1 MIGELPLYALTTTLS
16 FLAWPFIWRAG
27 ELTTLR
33 MVVLLFFWDIA
44 LTIEA
49 AFYANIV
56 FIGVLH
62 VITIP
67 ALLALL
73 YFDLLKQN
81 KSTFTCFVCS
91 GQIRPD
97 EGMESVTRMIKGVK
111 TKVSVHVSCVE
122 PGRREKKAL
131 SGSMFRRGIPK

>member
-1 MIGELPLYALTTTLS
+1 MIEELSLYALTSAVS
-16 FLAWPFIWRAG
+16 FLAWPFIWREG
-27 ELTTLR
+27 KLTTLR
-33 MVVLLFFWDIA
+33 MVILLFFWDIA

-62 VITIP
+62 VVTIP
-67 ALLALL
+67 ALLGLL

-81 KSTFTCFVCS
+81 KTVFTCFICS
-91 GQIRPD
+91 RQIRP
-97 EGMESVTRMIKGVK
+97 EEEMESVTRVVRALE

-122 PGRREKKAL
+122 VGRRERKAL
-131 SGSMFRRGIPK
+131 SGRIFKRGIPK